1 MQLSPNFTLSEL
13 TVTSTGLDNTPT
25 PDEVEHLKALVS
37 HVLQPLR
44 DALGAP
50 VVVNSAFRSHA
61 VNRAV
66 GGTPSS
72 QHRSGQAADVWT
84 RGMATRTLARKVIE
98 LALPFDQLIWY
109 PATNRIHVSYG
120 PRHRRQVLRY
130 TGTGRYDSVQP

>member
-1 MQLSPNFTLSEL
+1 MQLTRNFTLDEL

-25 PDEVEHLKALVS
+25 ATERDNLQQLAVR
-37 HVLQPLR
+37 VLQPLR

-50 VVVNSAFRSHA
+50 VIVNSGFRSEA

-66 GGTPSS
+66 GGTSSS
-72 QHRSGQAADVWT
+72 QHRSGQAADIWT
-84 RGMATRTLARKVIE
+84 RGMSTRTLARKVIE